1 VSGIQIAEK
10 NGFPEELETSY
21 SSAVTLRDV
30 IDGFQTPQEQEE
42 WREDS
47 SSFGIGNA
55 WDDESSEDF
64 TLEQEILMYVQE
76 YPGKSRNAIF
86 KYCRK
91 RGYSYSAV
99 EEGYNVLVYDKKVI
113 QRLNVGTSLSPRY
126 AHFFDGFQEQKR
138 DALYEV
144 LGPM

>member
-1 VSGIQIAEK
+1 VSGIQRVGK
-10 NGFPEELETSY
+10 NGSPEELETSY
-21 SSAVTLRDV
+21 SSVVTLRDV
-30 IDGFQTPQEQEE
+30 IDGFQTLQEQEE

-47 SSFGIGNA
+47 SSFGIGNT
-55 WDDESSEDF
+55 WDDERSEDF

-76 YPGKSRNAIF
+76 HPGKSRNAIF
-86 KYCRK
+86 RYCRK
-91 RGYSYSAV
+91 RGYSYSAI

-126 AHFFDGFQEQKR
+126 AHFFDGFQEEKR

>member
-1 VSGIQIAEK
+1 M
-10 NGFPEELETSY
+10 ETSY
-21 SSAVTLRDV
+21 SSAVTLREV
-30 IDGFQTPQEQEE
+30 IDGFQTLQEQEE

-55 WDDESSEDF
+55 WDDERSEEC
-64 TLEQEILMYVQE
+64 TLEQEITIYVQE
-76 YPGKSRNAIF
+76 HPGRSRNAIF
-86 KYCRK
+86 RHCKK
-91 RGYSYSAV
+91 RGYSYSAI

-138 DALYEV
+138 DALCEI